1 VVAAAYDRAKGC
13 LRKGEPF
20 VWNATN
26 VSRVLRG
33 KVIDLCAAY
42 KARVRVVYL
51 EPPIP
56 LIRERNGEREKQ
68 VPARVWER
76 LFDRLDVPTEAEAHA
91 VEYVVG

>member
-1 VVAAAYDRAKGC
+1 
-13 LRKGEPF
+13 LRRGEPF

-26 VSRVLRG
+26 VSRILRG

-56 LIRERNGEREKQ
+56 LIRERNGGRVKK
-68 VPARVWER
+68 VPERVWER
-76 LFDRLDVPTEAEAHA
+76 LFDKLDVPTLAEAHA
-91 VEYVVG
+91 VEYLL